1 MLLGRFL
8 EREILTLSLNSIKS
22 GYDFGISFVAG
33 NEIYVRKK
41 KTKLSVFQ
49 NEDKK
54 KAKKSRKAERNRS
67 KSAVNR
73 N

>member
-41 KTKLSVFQ
+41 KQ
-49 NEDKK
+49 NCQCSKMKIKK